1 MDINIDRLEKLQ
13 KILKERKR
21 KPIELLNTV
30 LKLLDFKKV
39 EIKLYNTLLKKEMK
53 MNELVQRLNISERSI
68 RTHIKT
74 LYKKGFIKRKALM
87 GDRLKYVYSSVT
99 PKIAWKI
106 VKKRVN
112 ETLNQVDKIFQKIS
126 VFL

>member
-1 MDINIDRLEKLQ
+1 MYISVDRLEKLQ

-87 GDRLKYVYSSVT
+87 GNRLKYIYSSVT

-112 ETLNQVDKIFQKIS
+112 ETFNQMDKIFQKIS

>member
-1 MDINIDRLEKLQ
+1 MDISVDRLEKLQ

-21 KPIELLNTV
+21 KPIELLNAV

-39 EIKLYNTLLKKEMK
+39 EIKLYNALLKKQMK
-53 MNELVQRLNISERSI
+53 MNELVQRLNMSERSI

-87 GDRLKYVYSSVT
+87 GNRLKYVYSSVT